1 MIDIKLLEQLCLCN
15 GISGDEGNVRNL
27 IINEIKDC
35 ADDIKTDNLGNLIV
49 FKKGKKS
56 AKSKLMVSAHMDEVG
71 LMVTD
76 ITSDGYLKFDEVGGI
91 DRRVLPGKR
100 VCVGRNGLNGVI
112 GVKPI
117 HLTNGDEKTAVPK
130 MSDMYIDIG
139 VESRED
145 ALKYVNY
152 GDSINFEGDFKING
166 KTVVT
171 KALDDRFGCYVL
183 INLIKSEPEYDMYFT
198 FVVQEEVG
206 LRGARPAAFTVNP
219 DFALV
224 IESTT
229 AADVAE
235 VDASHQVCNLSK
247 GATVTVMDR
256 ATVYDKEMISAAF
269 ELAEKNNIAV
279 QYKRAVA
286 GGNDSGAIH
295 HSRGGVR
302 TLAVSLPSRYIHA
315 PSTAA
320 NLDDCESV
328 LKLAKVLSDYIA
340 GGNLAKG
347 KTV

>member
-1 MIDIKLLEQLCLCN
+1 M
-15 GISGDEGNVRNL
+15 
-27 IINEIKDC
+27 
-35 ADDIKTDNLGNLIV
+35 
-49 FKKGKKS
+49 
-56 AKSKLMVSAHMDEVG
+56 
-71 LMVTD
+71 
-76 ITSDGYLKFDEVGGI
+76 
-91 DRRVLPGKR
+91 
-100 VCVGRNGLNGVI
+100 
-112 GVKPI
+112 
-117 HLTNGDEKTAVPK
+117 
-130 MSDMYIDIG
+130 
-139 VESRED
+139 
-145 ALKYVNY
+145 
-152 GDSINFEGDFKING
+152 
-166 KTVVT
+166 
-171 KALDDRFGCYVL
+171 L

-235 VDASHQVCNLSK
+235 VDTSHQVCNLSK

-295 HSRGGVR
+295 QSRGGVR

-320 NLDDCESV
+320 NLDDCERV

>member
-49 FKKGKKS
+49 FKKGKKP

-117 HLTNGDEKTAVPK
+117 HLTNGDEKTAIPK

-139 VESRED
+139 AESRED

-152 GDSINFEGDFKING
+152 GDSVNFEGDFKING
-166 KTVVT
+166 RTVVT

-247 GATVTVMDR
+247 GGTVTVMDR
-256 ATVYDKEMISAAF
+256 ATVYDKEMISTAF
-269 ELAEKNNIAV
+269 ELSEKNNIAI

-295 HSRGGVR
+295 QSRGGVR

-328 LKLAKVLSDYIA
+328 FKLAKVLSDYIA
-340 GGNLAKG
+340 GGNLTKG

>member
-100 VCVGRNGLNGVI
+100 VCIGRNGLNGVI

-130 MSDMYIDIG
+130 MNDMYIDIG
-139 VESRED
+139 AESRED

-152 GDSINFEGDFKING
+152 GDGINFEGDFKING
-166 KTVVT
+166 KTVVHET
-171 KALDDRFGCYVL
+171 KG
-183 INLIKSEPEYDMYFT
+183 
-198 FVVQEEVG
+198 VG
-206 LRGARPAAFTVNP
+206 
-219 DFALV
+219 
-224 IESTT
+224 
-229 AADVAE
+229 
-235 VDASHQVCNLSK
+235 
-247 GATVTVMDR
+247 
-256 ATVYDKEMISAAF
+256 
-269 ELAEKNNIAV
+269 
-279 QYKRAVA
+279 
-286 GGNDSGAIH
+286 
-295 HSRGGVR
+295 
-302 TLAVSLPSRYIHA
+302 
-315 PSTAA
+315 
-320 NLDDCESV
+320 
-328 LKLAKVLSDYIA
+328 
-340 GGNLAKG
+340 
-347 KTV
+347 

>member
-1 MIDIKLLEQLCLCN
+1 MN
-15 GISGDEGNVRNL
+15 
-27 IINEIKDC
+27 
-35 ADDIKTDNLGNLIV
+35 
-49 FKKGKKS
+49 
-56 AKSKLMVSAHMDEVG
+56 
-71 LMVTD
+71 
-76 ITSDGYLKFDEVGGI
+76 
-91 DRRVLPGKR
+91 
-100 VCVGRNGLNGVI
+100 
-112 GVKPI
+112 
-117 HLTNGDEKTAVPK
+117 
-130 MSDMYIDIG
+130 DMYIDIG
-139 VESRED
+139 AESRED

-152 GDSINFEGDFKING
+152 GDGINFEGDFKING

-206 LRGARPAAFTVNP
+206 LRGARSAAFTVNP

-235 VDASHQVCNLSK
+235 VDVSHQVCNLSK

-295 HSRGGVR
+295 QSRGGVR
-302 TLAVSLPSRYIHA
+302 TLRYHFRQGIFM
-315 PSTAA
+315 
-320 NLDDCESV
+320 L
-328 LKLAKVLSDYIA
+328 LQLRQILMIAKA
-340 GGNLAKG
+340 F
-347 KTV
+347 

>member
-15 GISGDEGNVRNL
+15 GISGDEVNVRNL

-139 VESRED
+139 AESRED

-152 GDSINFEGDFKING
+152 GDSVNFEGDFKING
-166 KTVVT
+166 RTVVT

-235 VDASHQVCNLSK
+235 VDVSHQVCNLSK

-256 ATVYDKEMISAAF
+256 ATVYDKEM
-269 ELAEKNNIAV
+269 
-279 QYKRAVA
+279 RAVA

-295 HSRGGVR
+295 QSRGGVR

>member
-1 MIDIKLLEQLCLCN
+1 
-15 GISGDEGNVRNL
+15 
-27 IINEIKDC
+27 
-35 ADDIKTDNLGNLIV
+35 
-49 FKKGKKS
+49 
-56 AKSKLMVSAHMDEVG
+56 MDEVG

-76 ITSDGYLKFDEVGGI
+76 ITSEGYLKFDEVGGI

-139 VESRED
+139 AESRED

-152 GDSINFEGDFKING
+152 GDSVNFEGDFKING
-166 KTVVT
+166 RTVVT

-235 VDASHQVCNLSK
+235 VDVSHQVCNLSK

-295 HSRGGVR
+295 QSRGGVR

-328 LKLAKVLSDYIA
+328 LKTCKSIVRLYCGRKFSERKDGLNDC
-340 GGNLAKG
+340 NRQ
-347 KTV
+347 

>member
-139 VESRED
+139 AESRED

-152 GDSINFEGDFKING
+152 GDGINFEGDFKING

-235 VDASHQVCNLSK
+235 VDTSHQVCNLSK

-256 ATVYDKEMISAAF
+256 ATVYDKEMIRAAF
-269 ELAEKNNIAV
+269 ELA
-279 QYKRAVA
+279 
-286 GGNDSGAIH
+286 
-295 HSRGGVR
+295 
-302 TLAVSLPSRYIHA
+302 
-315 PSTAA
+315 
-320 NLDDCESV
+320 
-328 LKLAKVLSDYIA
+328 
-340 GGNLAKG
+340 
-347 KTV
+347 

>member
-1 MIDIKLLEQLCLCN
+1 M
-15 GISGDEGNVRNL
+15 
-27 IINEIKDC
+27 
-35 ADDIKTDNLGNLIV
+35 
-49 FKKGKKS
+49 
-56 AKSKLMVSAHMDEVG
+56 
-71 LMVTD
+71 
-76 ITSDGYLKFDEVGGI
+76 
-91 DRRVLPGKR
+91 
-100 VCVGRNGLNGVI
+100 
-112 GVKPI
+112 KPI

-130 MSDMYIDIG
+130 MNDMYIDIG
-139 VESRED
+139 AESRED

-152 GDSINFEGDFKING
+152 GDGINFEGDFKING

-171 KALDDRFGCYVL
+171 KALDDRFSCYVL

-295 HSRGGVR
+295 QSRGGVR

>member
-35 ADDIKTDNLGNLIV
+35 ADNLGNLIV

-112 GVKPI
+112 GLKPI

-139 VESRED
+139 AESRED

-152 GDSINFEGDFKING
+152 GDGINFEGDFNPPYKKNFGKKKSESERKKERSESIMTAFTAEENNGQADINDIATYLGVTEKTVRNRLKEHGGFWIDGG
-166 KTVVT
+166 KT
-171 KALDDRFGCYVL
+171 
-183 INLIKSEPEYDMYFT
+183 
-198 FVVQEEVG
+198 G
-206 LRGARPAAFTVNP
+206 L
-219 DFALV
+219 
-224 IESTT
+224 
-229 AADVAE
+229 
-235 VDASHQVCNLSK
+235 
-247 GATVTVMDR
+247 
-256 ATVYDKEMISAAF
+256 KEK
-269 ELAEKNNIAV
+269 EKV
-279 QYKRAVA
+279 
-286 GGNDSGAIH
+286 
-295 HSRGGVR
+295 
-302 TLAVSLPSRYIHA
+302 
-315 PSTAA
+315 
-320 NLDDCESV
+320 E
-328 LKLAKVLSDYIA
+328 
-340 GGNLAKG
+340 
-347 KTV
+347 

>member
-27 IINEIKDC
+27 IIN
-35 ADDIKTDNLGNLIV
+35 DIKTDNLGNLIV

-117 HLTNGDEKTAVPK
+117 HL
-130 MSDMYIDIG
+130 
-139 VESRED
+139 
-145 ALKYVNY
+145 KYVNY
-152 GDSINFEGDFKING
+152 GDGINFEGDFKING

-295 HSRGGVR
+295 QSRGGVR

>member
-100 VCVGRNGLNGVI
+100 VCIGRNGLNGVI

-130 MSDMYIDIG
+130 MNDMYIDIG
-139 VESRED
+139 AESRED

-152 GDSINFEGDFKING
+152 GDGINFEGDFKING

-206 LRGARPAAFTVNP
+206 LRGARPAALRLILILLLLLKAQLP
-219 DFALV
+219 LMLQRLMHLIRYA
-224 IESTT
+224 
-229 AADVAE
+229 
-235 VDASHQVCNLSK
+235 VCQK
-247 GATVTVMDR
+247 AQR
-256 ATVYDKEMISAAF
+256 
-269 ELAEKNNIAV
+269 
-279 QYKRAVA
+279 
-286 GGNDSGAIH
+286 
-295 HSRGGVR
+295 
-302 TLAVSLPSRYIHA
+302 LP
-315 PSTAA
+315 
-320 NLDDCESV
+320 
-328 LKLAKVLSDYIA
+328 
-340 GGNLAKG
+340 
-347 KTV
+347 

>member
-130 MSDMYIDIG
+130 MNDMYIDIG
-139 VESRED
+139 AESRED
-145 ALKYVNY
+145 ALKY
-152 GDSINFEGDFKING
+152 E
-166 KTVVT
+166 T
-171 KALDDRFGCYVL
+171 
-183 INLIKSEPEYDMYFT
+183 
-198 FVVQEEVG
+198 
-206 LRGARPAAFTVNP
+206 
-219 DFALV
+219 
-224 IESTT
+224 
-229 AADVAE
+229 
-235 VDASHQVCNLSK
+235 
-247 GATVTVMDR
+247 TVTALILR
-256 ATVYDKEMISAAF
+256 AILRLTAKLLLQRHLMTVSAAMC
-269 ELAEKNNIAV
+269 LLI
-279 QYKRAVA
+279 
-286 GGNDSGAIH
+286 S
-295 HSRGGVR
+295 
-302 TLAVSLPSRYIHA
+302 
-315 PSTAA
+315 
-320 NLDDCESV
+320 
-328 LKLAKVLSDYIA
+328 
-340 GGNLAKG
+340 
-347 KTV
+347 

>member
-76 ITSDGYLKFDEVGGI
+76 IG
-91 DRRVLPGKR
+91 
-100 VCVGRNGLNGVI
+100 
-112 GVKPI
+112 
-117 HLTNGDEKTAVPK
+117 A
-130 MSDMYIDIG
+130 
-139 VESRED
+139 ESRED

-152 GDSINFEGDFKING
+152 GDGINFEGDFTING

-295 HSRGGVR
+295 QSRGGVR